1 MTKHKLTQRLIELLP
16 EDHKIAHN
24 EAMVLW
30 YTNIRNN
37 GGFRLT
43 QNGYQVMK
51 ILGLDSWTVPL
62 TDIKITMDKNLL
74 LALDRKLTYPYFIDY
89 KKNKILFYSSK
100 EAVMA
105 TMYGSIKNWLDNMPQ
120 RHSVSENQQ

>member
-1 MTKHKLTQRLIELLP
+1 MTKHKLTKRLIELLP
-16 EDHKIAHN
+16 EDHRLSIE
-24 EAMVLW
+24 EAMILW

-43 QNGYQVMK
+43 QNGLQVMK
-51 ILGLDSWTVPL
+51 ILGLESWSVPL

-74 LALDRKLTYPYFIDY
+74 LALDRKLTWPYFIDY
-89 KKNKILFYSSK
+89 KKKEIIFYSSR

-120 RHSVSENQQ
+120 RKSVP

>member
-1 MTKHKLTQRLIELLP
+1 MTKHKLTKRLIELLP
-16 EDHKIAHN
+16 EDHRLSIE
-24 EAMVLW
+24 EAMILW

-43 QNGYQVMK
+43 QNGFQAMK
-51 ILGLDSWTVPL
+51 ILGLESWAVPL

-74 LALDRKLTYPYFIDY
+74 LALDRKLTWPYFIDY
-89 KKNKILFYSSK
+89 KKKEIVFYSSR

-105 TMYGSIKNWLDNMPQ
+105 TMYSSIKNWLDHMPE
-120 RHSVSENQQ
+120 RRSVP

>member
-1 MTKHKLTQRLIELLP
+1 MTKHKLTKRLIELLP
-16 EDHKIAHN
+16 EDHRLSIE
-24 EAMVLW
+24 EAMILW

-43 QNGYQVMK
+43 QNGLQALK
-51 ILGLDSWTVPL
+51 ILGLESWSVPL

-74 LALDRKLTYPYFIDY
+74 LALDRKLTWPYFIDY
-89 KKNKILFYSSK
+89 KKKEIIFYSSR

-120 RHSVSENQQ
+120 RKSVP

>member
-1 MTKHKLTQRLIELLP
+1 MTKHKLTKRLIELLP
-16 EDHKIAHN
+16 EDHRISIE
-24 EAMVLW
+24 EAMILW

-43 QNGYQVMK
+43 QNGFQVMK
-51 ILGLDSWTVPL
+51 ILGLESWSVPL

-74 LALDRKLTYPYFIDY
+74 LALDRKLTWPYFIDY
-89 KKNKILFYSSK
+89 KKKEIIFYSSK

-120 RHSVSENQQ
+120 RRSVP

>member
-16 EDHKIAHN
+16 EDHRLSLE
-24 EAMVLW
+24 EAMILW

-43 QNGYQVMK
+43 QNGYQALK
-51 ILGLDSWTVPL
+51 ILGLESWTVPL

-89 KKNKILFYSSK
+89 KKKEIVFYSSK

-120 RHSVSENQQ
+120 RRSVP

>member
-1 MTKHKLTQRLIELLP
+1 MTKHKLTKRLIELLP
-16 EDHKIAHN
+16 EDHRLSIE
-24 EAMVLW
+24 EAMILW

-43 QNGYQVMK
+43 QNGFQAMK
-51 ILGLDSWTVPL
+51 ILGLESWSVPL
-62 TDIKITMDKNLL
+62 ADIKITMDKNLL
-74 LALDRKLTYPYFIDY
+74 LALDRKLTWPYFIDY
-89 KKNKILFYSSK
+89 KKKEIVFYSSR

-120 RHSVSENQQ
+120 RKSVP

>member
-1 MTKHKLTQRLIELLP
+1 MTKHKLTKRLIELLP
-16 EDHKIAHN
+16 EDHRLSVE
-24 EAMVLW
+24 EAMILW

-43 QNGYQVMK
+43 QNGLQVMK
-51 ILGLDSWTVPL
+51 ILGLESWSVPL

-74 LALDRKLTYPYFIDY
+74 LALDRKLTWPYFIDY
-89 KKNKILFYSSK
+89 KKKEIIFYSSR

-120 RHSVSENQQ
+120 RKSVP

>member
-1 MTKHKLTQRLIELLP
+1 MSKHKLTKRLIELLP
-16 EDHKIAHN
+16 EDHRISIE

-43 QNGYQVMK
+43 QNGLQAMK
-51 ILGLDSWTVPL
+51 ILGLESWSVPL
-62 TDIKITMDKNLL
+62 NDIKITMDKNLL
-74 LALDRKLTYPYFIDY
+74 LSLDRKLTWPYFIDY
-89 KKNKILFYSSK
+89 KKKEIIFYSSK

-105 TMYGSIKNWLDNMPQ
+105 TMYGSIKIWLDNMPQ
-120 RHSVSENQQ
+120 RKSVP

>member
-1 MTKHKLTQRLIELLP
+1 MTKHKLTKRLVELLP
-16 EDHKIAHN
+16 EDHRLSVE
-24 EAMVLW
+24 EAMILW

-43 QNGYQVMK
+43 QNGFQALK
-51 ILGLDSWTVPL
+51 ILGLESWSVPL

-74 LALDRKLTYPYFIDY
+74 LALDRKLTWPYFIDY
-89 KKNKILFYSSK
+89 KKKEIIFYSSR

-120 RHSVSENQQ
+120 RKSVP

>member
-1 MTKHKLTQRLIELLP
+1 MSKHKLTLRLIELLP
-16 EDHKIAHN
+16 EDHRITLE

-43 QNGYQVMK
+43 QNGYQAMK
-51 ILGLDSWTVPL
+51 ILGLDSWSIPL

-74 LALDRKLTYPYFIDY
+74 LSLDRKLTYPYFIDY
-89 KKNKILFYSSK
+89 KKTEIVFYSSK
-100 EAVMA
+100 EAMMA
-105 TMYGSIKNWLDNMPQ
+105 TMYGSIKNWLDNTPQ
-120 RHSVSENQQ
+120 RRSVP

>member
-1 MTKHKLTQRLIELLP
+1 MTKHKLTKRLIELLP
-16 EDHKIAHN
+16 EDHRLSIE
-24 EAMVLW
+24 EAMILW

-43 QNGYQVMK
+43 QNGLLAMK
-51 ILGLDSWTVPL
+51 ILGLESWSVPL
-62 TDIKITMDKNLL
+62 NDIKITMDKNLL
-74 LALDRKLTYPYFIDY
+74 LALDRKLTWPYFIDY
-89 KKNKILFYSSK
+89 KKKEIVFYSSR

-120 RHSVSENQQ
+120 RKSVP

>member
-1 MTKHKLTQRLIELLP
+1 MTKHKITKRLIELLP
-16 EDHKIAHN
+16 EDHRLSIE
-24 EAMVLW
+24 EALVLW

-43 QNGYQVMK
+43 QNGFLAMK
-51 ILGLDSWTVPL
+51 ILGLESWSVPL
-62 TDIKITMDKNLL
+62 NDIKITMDKNLL
-74 LALDRKLTYPYFIDY
+74 LALDRKLTWPYFIDY
-89 KKNKILFYSSK
+89 KKKEIIFYSSR

-120 RHSVSENQQ
+120 RKSVP

>member
-1 MTKHKLTQRLIELLP
+1 MTKHKLTKRLIELLP
-16 EDHKIAHN
+16 EDHRISVE
-24 EAMVLW
+24 EAMILW

-43 QNGYQVMK
+43 QNGYHVMK
-51 ILGLDSWTVPL
+51 ILALESWSVPL
-62 TDIKITMDKNLL
+62 TDIKITMDKSLL

-89 KKNKILFYSSK
+89 KKKEIVFYSSK

-120 RHSVSENQQ
+120 RRSVP

>member
-1 MTKHKLTQRLIELLP
+1 MSKHKLTLRLIELLP
-16 EDHKIAHN
+16 EDHHITLA

-43 QNGYQVMK
+43 QNGYQAMK
-51 ILGLDSWTVPL
+51 ILALESWSVPL
-62 TDIKITMDKNLL
+62 NDIKITMDKNLL

-89 KKNKILFYSSK
+89 KKKEIVFYSSK

-105 TMYGSIKNWLDNMPQ
+105 TMYGSIKNWLDNTPQ
-120 RHSVSENQQ
+120 RRSVP

>member
-1 MTKHKLTQRLIELLP
+1 MTKHKLTKRLIELLP
-16 EDHKIAHN
+16 EDHRLSIE

-43 QNGYQVMK
+43 QNGFLAMK
-51 ILGLDSWTVPL
+51 ILGLESWSVPL
-62 TDIKITMDKNLL
+62 NDIKITMDKNLL
-74 LALDRKLTYPYFIDY
+74 LALDRKLTWPYFIDY
-89 KKNKILFYSSK
+89 KKKEIVFYSSK

-120 RHSVSENQQ
+120 RKSVP

>member
-1 MTKHKLTQRLIELLP
+1 MTKHKLTKRLIELLP
-16 EDHKIAHN
+16 EDHRLSIE

-43 QNGYQVMK
+43 QNGLLAMK
-51 ILGLDSWTVPL
+51 ILGLESWSVPL
-62 TDIKITMDKNLL
+62 NDIKITMDKNLL
-74 LALDRKLTYPYFIDY
+74 LALDRKLTWPYFIDY
-89 KKNKILFYSSK
+89 KKKEIIFYSSK

-120 RHSVSENQQ
+120 RKSVP

>member
-1 MTKHKLTQRLIELLP
+1 MSKHKLTLRLIELLP
-16 EDHKIAHN
+16 EDHRITFD

-43 QNGYQVMK
+43 VFGYQAMK
-51 ILGLDSWTVPL
+51 ILGLASWSVEL
-62 TDIKITMDKNLL
+62 NDIKITMDKKLL

-89 KKNKILFYSSK
+89 KKKEIVFYSSK

-105 TMYGSIKNWLDNMPQ
+105 TMYGSIKNWLDNTPQ
-120 RHSVSENQQ
+120 RRSVP